1 MSTTFYGAASI
12 TPKGRLSRKTSGGF
26 FKTAILME
34 KLVRLD
40 LAKAQGKSL
49 ISDPEICKI
58 IGRSPRYLSIL
69 RGKREYLQKRIEV
82 TTGIGLE
89 NAESTEFAIQK
100 HKQYLRMLMPDA
112 LRVIADTLQQNPID
126 TVGRRLRTQMALEVL
141 DREGSF
147 PKISRTDS
155 HLKVEHDYSSTD
167 GVSRELL
174 EALGGTPQREEKESS
189 IIEALEINSKFSKS
203 ESLST
208 EAQEAAMNTLET
220 MPVETET
227 VQ

>member
-155 HLKVEHDYSSTD
+155 HLKIEHDFSSTD

-174 EALGGTPQREEKESS
+174 EALGGSAQSPGGGG
-189 IIEALEINSKFSKS
+189 IIEALEINSKFSHS
-203 ESLST
+203 ETLDS
-208 EAQEAAMNTLET
+208 EAQEAAMSTLEA